1 MRKWRLKDVPFVE
14 GVDDPALRPASVRER
29 IRARI
34 FLAYTSNQIS
44 CGQREVIRFL
54 VQNKM
59 VDVVITTAG
68 GIEED
73 LIKCLQPTFL
83 GDFALSGR
91 ELRRKGIN
99 RIGNLLVPNTNYCEF
114 EDWVSPVIHRM
125 HDELDEATQ
134 KWAQRVS
141 AGENSDDSS
150 NCDRFL
156 WTPSKVIER
165 LGKEIDHPDSVLYW
179 AGMCSIRHCM
189 KCERSLSRVSP
200 FGNQPSMA
208 FRSSAR
214 LLPMVALVICYT
226 STPTSARALFST
238 YAKT

>member
-1 MRKWRLKDVPFVE
+1 MRQWRLRDVPFVE
-14 GVDDPALRPASVRER
+14 GVDDPALRPAQVRER

-54 VQNKM
+54 VQHRM

-68 GIEED
+68 GVEED

-99 RIGNLLVPNTNYCEF
+99 RIGNLLVPNKNYCEF
-114 EDWVSPVIHRM
+114 EDWVSPILHRM
-125 HDELDEATQ
+125 HDELDEATRQ
-134 KWAQRVS
+134 WARKVS
-141 AGENSDDSS
+141 LGELPDDSGE
-150 NCDRFL
+150 DGRFL

-165 LGKEIDHPDSVLYW
+165 LGKEIDHPDSVLFW
-179 AGMCSIRHCM
+179 AG
-189 KCERSLSRVSP
+189 E
-200 FGNQPSMA
+200 
-208 FRSSAR
+208 
-214 LLPMVALVICYT
+214 
-226 STPTSARALFST
+226 
-238 YAKT
+238 